1 MSLVAGGDAVA
12 QATILACLPASTAI
26 FAVFCQTLKPA
37 DILRV
42 ARSTQLT
49 LLAAGYDPVTYRA
62 VNASAIG
69 PAVIPA
75 VIHQTW
81 KTADIP
87 QQWQAARQSCID
99 MHPTFRFRL
108 WTDEDARALIARDLP
123 ELLPTF
129 DSYLFN
135 IQRADAIR

>member
-12 QATILACLPASTAI
+12 QATILACLSAST
-26 FAVFCQTLKPA
+26 VFRQTLKPA

-81 KTADIP
+81 KTAGIP

>member
-1 MSLVAGGDAVA
+1 M
-12 QATILACLPASTAI
+12 
-26 FAVFCQTLKPA
+26 
-37 DILRV
+37 
-42 ARSTQLT
+42 
-49 LLAAGYDPVTYRA
+49 
-62 VNASAIG
+62 G
-69 PAVIPA
+69 PTVIPA

-87 QQWQAARQSCID
+87 QQWREARQSCID
-99 MHPTFRFRL
+99 MHPTFHFRL

-135 IQRADAIR
+135 IQRADAIRWAHVPLSSPY

>member
-1 MSLVAGGDAVA
+1 MAG
-12 QATILACLPASTAI
+12 STH
-26 FAVFCQTLKPA
+26 F
-37 DILRV
+37 
-42 ARSTQLT
+42 T
-49 LLAAGYDPVTYRA
+49 LLAADFDPVTYRA

-87 QQWQAARQSCID
+87 QQWRAARQSCVD
-99 MHPTFRFRL
+99 MHPAFHFRL

-129 DSYLFN
+129 DSYLFD